1 MGFRFTT
8 RPGHPTFVDLPWEQ
22 PLSAWASDR
31 LVSPVRGIS
40 RHVVRFVAYG
50 PDLYAL
56 KELPGR
62 LAEREYRLLRALTER
77 SIPVVDAVG
86 VATGRTD
93 DGGRMLDDVLITHHL
108 QYSLPY
114 RALFSRSTLV
124 DLWEPLL
131 DALAQLLARI
141 HLAGFFWGDCSLS
154 NTLFRRDAGALAAWL
169 VDAETG
175 ELHDRLSDGQ
185 RLHDLGIAEMNVA
198 GELLDIVAAGT
209 EAPAPAQVVGPGGT
223 GQQREPEDP
232 RLDPAAVAEDLRRR
246 YDGLWHELTRV
257 ETFGAAEEWRVAERV
272 RRLNELGFDVDE
284 LELVDVPAAPEG
296 HALRLTTRVVE
307 PGHHRRRLLQLTGL
321 DVQENQARRLL
332 NDILGHRA
340 WLERRSGTP
349 VPEQVGA
356 LRWMVDVF
364 EPTLAA
370 MPEGLRAKLD
380 DAELFHQVLEH
391 RWFLSERAGADVG
404 TEAAVADYL
413 AAVLPATS
421 DERTVLPSPD
431 EADEGDEGDADEGE
445 GDADEGD
452 DDAADHAGDAHGGRG
467 TAAAP

>member
-50 PDLYAL
+50 PDVYAL

-62 LAEREYRLLRALTER
+62 LADREYRLLRALAGR
-77 SIPVVDAVG
+77 SVPVVDAVG

-93 DGGRMLDDVLITHHL
+93 DGGRTLDDVLITHHL

-114 RALFSRSTLV
+114 RALFSRSSLI

-131 DALAQLLARI
+131 DALAQLLARA

-175 ELHDRLSDGQ
+175 ELHATLSDGQ
-185 RLHDLGIAEMNVA
+185 RHHDLAIAEMNVA
-198 GELLDIVAAGT
+198 GELLDIVAAGG
-209 EAPAPAQVVGPGGT
+209 EAPVAARVPAPGDPGQVADT
-223 GQQREPEDP
+223 DDP

-257 ETFGAAEEWRVAERV
+257 EVFGAAEEWRVADRV

-284 LELVDVPAAPEG
+284 LELVDVPAAPG
-296 HALRLTTRVVE
+296 GQALRLTTRVVE

-370 MPEGLRAKLD
+370 MPDELRAKLE

-391 RWFLSERAGADVG
+391 RWFMSEQAGTDVG

-413 AAVLPATS
+413 DAVLPATS
-421 DERTVLPSPD
+421 DERTVLPR
-431 EADEGDEGDADEGE
+431 ADDGDA
-445 GDADEGD
+445 
-452 DDAADHAGDAHGGRG
+452 AA
-467 TAAAP
+467 TVP